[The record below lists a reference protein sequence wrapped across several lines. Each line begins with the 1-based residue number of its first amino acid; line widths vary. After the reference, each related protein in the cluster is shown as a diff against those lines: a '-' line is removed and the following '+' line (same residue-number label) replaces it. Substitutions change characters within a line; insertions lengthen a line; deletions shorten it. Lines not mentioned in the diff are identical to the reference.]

1 MRKAMSGIIGI
12 LVAVMLSALLTA
24 CGGGSGGGGTSSLSK
39 ATTTGVF
46 ANVSGLGFSTGSQAG
61 ATGASGS
68 FTFVAGETATF
79 KVGDIVIGQTTA
91 GSTLTPL
98 HFFTGVDASDPT
110 AVNIARFL
118 MSIGTYDAVK
128 LTIAIPSAVLSAA
141 NGKTFNFNTAV
152 DPITGQPLLDLVKSL
167 NSNATLVDAATA
179 TDFLSRLIYKY
190 YGGTYSGV
198 FTGEAADNSWVMTI
212 NKTDGSVAGTGIGTA
227 NETLGG
233 NMTNG
238 IIFNGFASGGCA
250 LVGKLNLST
259 MRLEGDWTYT
269 DPLNIRPSKTGK
281 FF

>member
-12 LVAVMLSALLTA
+12 LVAVMLSALLSA
-24 CGGGSGGGGTSSLSK
+24 CGGGGGGGTSSLSK

-46 ANVSGLGFSTGSQAG
+46 ANISGLGFSTGSQAG

-79 KVGDIVIGQTTA
+79 KVGDIIIGQTTA
-91 GSTLTPL
+91 GSALTPL

-118 MSIGTYDAVK
+118 MSIGTYDATR

-141 NGKTFNFNTAV
+141 NGKTFNFSTANN
-152 DPITGQPLLDLVKSL
+152 DPALLALVRQLTG
-167 NSNATLVDAATA
+167 NSNATLVDAAPA

-198 FTGEAADNSWVMTI
+198 FTGEASDNSWVMTI
-212 NKTDGSVAGTGIGTA
+212 DKTNGTVAGNGVGTA
-227 NETLGG
+227 NESLSG

-238 IIFNGFASGGCA
+238 IIFNGTASGGCS